1 MSLLQKV
8 TEDFKVPEILERR
21 TLPEEYKGMRWLD
34 DEEVVI
40 SSLLDQQGHIQR
52 LVDFMVILTR
62 IEKVRL
68 IHWLTKM

>member
-68 IHWLTKM
+68 VHWLTKL

>member
-68 IHWLTKM
+68 VHWLTKM